1 MAHLKEV
8 VDYCDQRTH
17 REEIADFPGANN
29 GLQFE
34 NHGDVTK
41 IGAAVDAGQLPFE
54 MAAERGIDFLIV
66 HHGMLWNP
74 PTGFTGN
81 YRKKLLTLF
90 ANNLAVYSSHLPL
103 DCHPQIGNNAIL
115 ARRLG
120 LKVDGGFVRHEQHDI
135 AVTAST
141 PPHFERDHLR
151 AKLEEL
157 FPKTLTC
164 LEFGTERPRKV
175 GILTGSGRSALPELK
190 DRHIDTFITGELRQ
204 EHFNMAQEM
213 EVNIYLGGH
222 YATETF
228 GVCALAEDVAHKFGL
243 QWEFIDTGCPL

>member
-1 MAHLKEV
+1 MPQLKEIV
-8 VDYCDQRTH
+8 EYCDQRTH

-34 NHGDVTK
+34 NHGEVTK
-41 IGAAVDAGQLPFE
+41 IGAAVDAGLVPFE
-54 MAAERGIDFLIV
+54 LAAERGVDFLIV
-66 HHGMLWNP
+66 HHGMLWTP
-74 PTGFTGN
+74 PTSFTGA

-115 ARRLG
+115 ARKLG

-135 AVTAST
+135 AVTAPL
-141 PPHFERDHLR
+141 PPRQDRASLR
-151 AKLEEL
+151 EKLENL
-157 FPKTLTC
+157 FPSTLTC
-164 LEFGTERPRKV
+164 IEAGPEKPRRV
-175 GILTGSGRSALPELK
+175 GILTGSGRSAIPELK
-190 DRHIDTFITGELRQ
+190 QRGIDTFITGELRQ
-204 EHFNMAQEM
+204 EHFNQAQEM

-228 GVCALAEDVAHKFGL
+228 GVSALAEDVAQKFGL
-243 QWEFIDTGCPL
+243 EWEFIATECPL